1 MSNLQLAITRL
12 WALIYKE
19 FVVMLM
25 DKGTRKILVLP
36 IIIQSILFGYGAT
49 FNLEHVPFVI
59 FQDTNDKAATEIVR
73 RVSNSGAFS
82 QVKFCYDEHCY
93 REAIDHGDALL
104 GIYIASDFDKTKTLF
119 IATDARN
126 TASANTAA
134 GYVHSIIS
142 DYNNEQKQILG
153 ITGGISVEYRYL
165 YNVNNLTQYSI
176 LTGMILALS
185 MIQVMMLSSLS
196 VSREREEG
204 TFDMMLLAPLNPVE
218 ILIGKALPPTL
229 VAIGQGLGLFL
240 ICLLWFD
247 IGFQGNF
254 FSFLFV
260 ITTFS
265 LCTVGIGLAV
275 SALSSTSQQSVVIS
289 FTIVLPSV
297 ILSGMITPRS
307 AMPEL
312 MQYFT
317 LINPFYY
324 GLEALRRIY
333 LEGQGLMN
341 VIHLLIP
348 LFGLG
353 AISMST
359 AVALFRGKL
368 G

>member
-1 MSNLQLAITRL
+1 MNNLQLAMTRL

-49 FNLEHVPFVI
+49 FNLEHVPFVV
-59 FQDTNDKAATEIVR
+59 FQDTNDKTATEIVR
-73 RVSNSGAFS
+73 RISNSGAFS
-82 QVKFCYDEHCY
+82 QVKFCHDEICY
-93 REAIDHGDALL
+93 RESIDHGDALL
-104 GIYIASDFDKTKTLF
+104 GIYIGSDFDKTKTLF

-142 DYNNEQKQILG
+142 DYNDEQKQLLG
-153 ITGGISVEYRYL
+153 ITGGISVDYRYL

-229 VAIGQGLGLFL
+229 VAIAQGLGLFL
-240 ICLLWFD
+240 ICQLWFD

-260 ITTFS
+260 IATFS

-312 MQYFT
+312 MQYIT
-317 LINPFYY
+317 LINPMYY

-333 LEGQGLMN
+333 LEGQGIMN

-353 AISMST
+353 AVSMST